1 MGCGC
6 KEVYL
11 LVCLLVVRPVHK
23 KGTLLERLIFF
34 PVRTLSKTSFKVLFI
49 DPFELSKW
57 WHWSKIEQK
66 KFVLSQECVC
76 LPVASFTCFLPPS
89 WNQSPNTMLNHRLFP
104 KLISFYLFIYL
115 FNFTILYWFCHTL
128 TWIHHGCTC
137 VPKHEPPSHLPP
149 HNISLGH
156 PRAPAPSMLYPASDI
171 DWLEHIIPKLPVIE
185 W

>member
-1 MGCGC
+1 MYWHFNSIIWMGCGC

-115 FNFTILYWFCHTL
+115 FIYLTL
-128 TWIHHGCTC
+128 QYCIGFAIHWLESTTGVHAF
-137 VPKHEPPSHLPP
+137 PNMNLPP
-149 HNISLGH
+149 TSRPITSL
-156 PRAPAPSMLYPASDI
+156 
-171 DWLEHIIPKLPVIE
+171 WVIPVHQPQACCILRRT
-185 W
+185 